1 MTAHSPSDR
10 IRDPREAMV
19 DHIPSLRA
27 FAISLARDRSLADDI
42 VQDTLIKAWRNIDKY
57 VPGTNLQAWLFTIL
71 RNTFYSFL
79 RKRRHEVED
88 PDGAYAA
95 RLSVAPDHD
104 SKLAFADFRAAF
116 DKLSPEHREV
126 LILVGASGFSTAE
139 AAAMMSVAE
148 GTVKSRANRA
158 RLRLAELMRLSGEQ
172 DAVEGTSAMMM
183 SAMGA
188 AARSDRA

>member
-1 MTAHSPSDR
+1 MTYPKIPDR
-10 IRDPREAMV
+10 DRDPREAMV
-19 DHIPSLRA
+19 DYIPSLRA

-88 PDGAYAA
+88 PDGVHAA
-95 RLSVAPDHD
+95 KLSVAPDHD
-104 SKLAFADFRAAF
+104 SKLAFGDFMRAF
-116 DKLSPEHREV
+116 DRLSPEHREV
-126 LILVGASGFSTAE
+126 LVLVGASGFSTAE
-139 AAAMMSVAE
+139 AAEMMGVAE

-158 RLRLAELMRLSGEQ
+158 RLRLAELMRLSGPL
-172 DAVEGTSAMMM
+172 DAIDGTSALMM

-188 AARSDRA
+188 ATRSNVA

>member
-1 MTAHSPSDR
+1 MTDR
-10 IRDPREAMV
+10 IEADRHRDPREAMA
-19 DHIPSLRA
+19 DYIPSLRA

-88 PDGAYAA
+88 PDGIHAG

-104 SKLAFADFRAAF
+104 SKLAFADFQRAF

-126 LILVGASGFSTAE
+126 LILIGASGFSTTE
-139 AAAMMSVAE
+139 AAEMMGVAE

-158 RLRLAELMRLSGEQ
+158 RQRLAELMRLNGTQ
-172 DAVEGTSAMMM
+172 DAIEGTSALMM

-188 AARSDRA
+188 ASRSDVA